1 MPDNTDAFMA
11 ESMSGSADADSL
23 YDAACYKEF
32 CVAFP
37 GIAHDMRGFLNNM
50 ALNFELLKGMGGADS
65 AGHAERY
72 RDAGLQQ
79 IRNMDKYLR
88 WVIELLDRED
98 VPPQTVD
105 INALSMEI
113 HAMVKS
119 YARHARKNVT
129 WKVLD
134 TPVMIQARLPEL
146 RRALMHVVL
155 TAIRATAS
163 DGKLEMELKCAHAY
177 ATLTLC
183 GEWAS
188 GQQLALASVFAGET
202 PGHDLSYLTL
212 IKARK
217 ILSSIGGGVE
227 FIRSGEGMMISIT
240 LRPVIAG

>member
-1 MPDNTDAFMA
+1 MSDNTDGFVA
-11 ESMSGSADADSL
+11 ERMSRSVDADSL
-23 YDAACYKEF
+23 YDAACFREF

-50 ALNFELLKGMGGADS
+50 ALNFELLKGMGADG

-79 IRNMDKYLR
+79 IRNMDKSLR

-105 INALSMEI
+105 INALLMEI

-129 WKVLD
+129 WKALD
-134 TPVMIQARLPEL
+134 TPVMFQAQIPEL
-146 RRALMHVVL
+146 RRALIHIVL

-163 DGKLEMELKCAHAY
+163 DGKLEVELKCAHGN

-188 GQQLALASVFAGET
+188 GQQLALTSVFAEKMF
-202 PGHDLSYLTL
+202 DRSLSYVTL
-212 IKARK
+212 IKARE
-217 ILSSIGGGVE
+217 ILRSMGGGVE
-227 FIRSGEGMMISIT
+227 LTGSGEGMMISIN
-240 LRPVIAG
+240 LRPIAG